1 MEMIVFANDEQLDE
15 VDVTIK
21 LTMKLKEW
29 KMVSDAL
36 RKDSKD
42 NYHWTK
48 TEVAHAIEQ
57 VFEEYHSLLKKEKQP

>member
-1 MEMIVFANDEQLDE
+1 MNVVVYADDKQLDE

-36 RKDSKD
+36 RRDSKD

-48 TEVAHAIEQ
+48 TELAYAIEQ
-57 VFEEYHSLLKKEKQP
+57 VFEEYHSLIQREKQL

>member
-1 MEMIVFANDEQLDE
+1 MNMVVYADDKQMDE

-48 TEVAHAIEQ
+48 AEVALAIEQ
-57 VFEEYHSLLKKEKQP
+57 VFNEYHSLIQREKQP